1 MLRSVQTH
9 APSAVID
16 GISIQQM
23 LPQGIEL
30 VVGTKRDLQFGPLV
44 AVGLGGVAVELLRD
58 TTVRLAPVGRDTAL
72 EMLRSLK
79 MFPLLDG
86 YRGTP
91 KVDLDGLA
99 DLICRVSEMAS
110 ELREVF
116 EEVDVNPVIAEGH
129 SVVAADALVVLR
141 S

>member
-110 ELREVF
+110 ELRDII
-116 EEVDVNPVIAEGH
+116 EEVDVNPVIAGAH

>member
-110 ELREVF
+110 ELRDVF
-116 EEVDVNPVIAEGH
+116 EEVDVNPVIAGAH
-129 SVVAADALVVLR
+129 SVVASDALVVLR

>member
-1 MLRSVQTH
+1 
-9 APSAVID
+9 
-16 GISIQQM
+16 
-23 LPQGIEL
+23 

-72 EMLRSLK
+72 KMLRSLK

-110 ELREVF
+110 ELRDVF
-116 EEVDVNPVIAEGH
+116 EEVDVNPVIAGAH
-129 SVVAADALVVLR
+129 SVVASDALVVLR